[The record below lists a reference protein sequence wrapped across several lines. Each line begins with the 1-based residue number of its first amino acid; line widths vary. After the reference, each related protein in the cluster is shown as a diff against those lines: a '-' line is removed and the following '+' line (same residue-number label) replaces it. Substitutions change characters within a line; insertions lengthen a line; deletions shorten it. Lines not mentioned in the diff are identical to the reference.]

1 MKHRKT
7 TPIPTRP
14 TDRGLSA
21 LGQKPTFAV
30 QNGMS
35 ALHLKADMCGA
46 MRDVR
51 FVPKADIDR
60 PFDILKFLDICGEAD
75 VNEPMRGIAAP

>member
-51 FVPKADIDR
+51 FVPKADMTGLSTLELGDVWRGRIW
-60 PFDILKFLDICGEAD
+60 ILPDGF
-75 VNEPMRGIAAP
+75 